1 MAVGLTGNVISFK
14 SRFICRTIRTFTFSN
29 HTISFGV
36 KRCFPHMP
44 CFTKA
49 MSVDPRPREF
59 WQGMFSISRKE
70 GDFITTS
77 EEQWDRGE
85 S

>member
-1 MAVGLTGNVISFK
+1 MAVGLTGNVIVLNPDS
-14 SRFICRTIRTFTFSN
+14 SAEQSI
-29 HTISFGV
+29 HLP
-36 KRCFPHMP
+36 FPITPFPFVP

-59 WQGMFSISRKE
+59 RQGMFSISRKE